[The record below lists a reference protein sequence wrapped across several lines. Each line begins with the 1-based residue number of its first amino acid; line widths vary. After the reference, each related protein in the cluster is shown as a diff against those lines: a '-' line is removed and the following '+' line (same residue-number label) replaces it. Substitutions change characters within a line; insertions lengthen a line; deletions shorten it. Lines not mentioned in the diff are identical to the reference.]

1 MPTGSTTRCGPSP
14 AGCCTRGASRSSWGI
29 GTGTPV
35 TRSPIRFRGM
45 PAAVQG
51 HDALRAL
58 FGGFGAAAASI
69 EVQDV
74 TFHQTEDPNVAIIEE
89 QMTAVLH
96 DGSHYE
102 LSLIHISEPTRRTP
116 ISYA

>member
-1 MPTGSTTRCGPSP
+1 
-14 AGCCTRGASRSSWGI
+14 
-29 GTGTPV
+29 
-35 TRSPIRFRGM
+35 M

-74 TFHQTEDPNVAIIEE
+74 TFHQTEDPNVAIVEE

-102 LSLIHISEPTRRTP
+102 NRLIIRVTFRDGLIATMFEYYGEKAHENLLRRLGF
-116 ISYA
+116 AA